1 MSTRIM
7 TLLLAAGLLAS
18 CSETN
23 QEVEDTGDVQ
33 ELASEDTAVMYE
45 DMAARERLTA
55 DGLEVKD
62 MGEGFW
68 TGVDVNAPVVEN
80 PRITDT
86 DVETRRGQGYDLYT
100 MDERVLFDLDKA
112 QLREGAEDKLRS
124 VAESINEVSPSGP
137 IRIYGH
143 TDSLAS
149 ASYNEQL
156 AAERANTV
164 RDWFAN
170 NTDIDP
176 ARMTTHAVGEE
187 QPRATNETARG
198 RQLNRRVAIAVATGD
213 EAQATPAQQQQ
224 QMQPQQP

>member
-1 MSTRIM
+1 MRTRIM

-33 ELASEDTAVMYE
+33 EIASEDTALMYE

-62 MGEGFW
+62 MGEPFW
-68 TGVDVNAPVVEN
+68 TGIDVNAPVVTS
-80 PRITDT
+80 PLITDT
-86 DVETRRGQGYDLYT
+86 DVEIRRGQGYDLYT

-112 QLREGAEDKLRS
+112 QLRAGADDKLRS

-149 ASYNEQL
+149 AAYNEQL

-164 RDWFAN
+164 KDWLAN

-176 ARMTTHAVGEE
+176 ARMTIHAVGEE

-213 EAQATPAQQQQ
+213 EAQATPAQQ
-224 QMQPQQP
+224 P